1 MSRVGW
7 IEDRLLL
14 SAKARNAVGIR
25 IVDHALAIAD
35 EAPKAWLPEDF
46 ADLD

>member
-14 SAKARNAVGIR
+14 SAKARSAAGIR
-25 IVDHALAIAD
+25 VVDEEPAAAGD
-35 EAPKAWLPEDF
+35 GQTWLPEDF
-46 ADLD
+46 PDLG